1 MARQQKRVGKDALG
15 SFAGIPRI
23 VIESRDF
30 KELSHTGKVL
40 LLLMAYQYRGK
51 NNGDLSAAPALL
63 KGWGISSKTTI
74 SKAVQEL
81 VERNLI
87 IRTREGRFLNP
98 GGRCALYALTW
109 KPIDEC
115 QGKIEVSPTLT
126 PPRKFSM
133 EARA

>member
-1 MARQQKRVGKDALG
+1 MARNSRRSLNDAPG
-15 SFAGIPRI
+15 GYAGIPRI
-23 VIESRDF
+23 VIESDDF
-30 KELSHTGKVL
+30 KRLSKAAKVL
-40 LLLMAYQYRGK
+40 LLLMAYQFRGS

-63 KGWGISSKTTI
+63 KGWGISSKTTTQ
-74 SKAVQEL
+74 KAVQEL
-81 VERNLI
+81 IERNLI

-115 QGKIEVSPTLT
+115 QGKIEVSATRT

>member
-1 MARQQKRVGKDALG
+1 MARNSRRSVKDAPG
-15 SFAGIPRI
+15 GYAGIPRI
-23 VIESRDF
+23 VIESDDF
-30 KELSHTGKVL
+30 KRLSKAAKVL
-40 LLLMAYQYRGK
+40 LLLMAYQFRGA

-63 KGWGISSKTTI
+63 KDWGISSKTTTQ
-74 SKAVQEL
+74 KAVQEL
-81 VERNLI
+81 IERNLI

-115 QGKIEVSPTLT
+115 QGKIEVSPTRT